1 MPYEVYKAD
10 PSRYDTMPFRRCG
23 RSGLMLPVISFGL
36 WQNFGTVNNY
46 DNCRQML
53 LRAFDLGI
61 TQFDLANNY
70 GPPSGGAEELFG
82 KVLREDF
89 KPHRDEMVITT
100 KAGYK
105 SWDGPYG
112 DHGSRKYLISSLD
125 QSLKRMGLDYVDIFY
140 HHRPD
145 PDTPIEETMGALA
158 DIVKSGKAL
167 YVGVSNYTPEQTKEA
182 SRVIRSMGVPLTIQQ
197 QRYHMHYRD
206 IEDGL
211 LDVVEEEGM
220 GLVAFCP
227 LFQGVLTS
235 RYLGGVPTD
244 SRITHPMNGA
254 IGQNVVTEELIE
266 KSRKLNVIAAERD
279 QTLAQMALAWD
290 LRDSRM
296 TSVII
301 GASRV
306 SQIEENVKAIENLT
320 FTKEELKSIDDIL
333 NGVV

>member
-10 PSRYDTMPFRRCG
+10 PARYDTMPFRRCG

-36 WQNFGTVNNY
+36 WQNFGTVNQY

-53 LRAFDLGI
+53 LRAFDLGV

-89 KPHRDEMVITT
+89 RPHRDEMVITT

-105 SWDGPYG
+105 GWDGPYG

-244 SRITHPMNGA
+244 SRITHPMNGS

-320 FTKEELKSIDDIL
+320 FTEEELNSIDDIL

>member
-23 RSGLMLPVISFGL
+23 RSGLMLPAISFGL

-61 TQFDLANNY
+61 TQVDLANNY

-206 IEDGL
+206 IENGL

-266 KSRKLNVIAAERD
+266 KSRKLNVIAAERG
-279 QTLAQMALAWD
+279 QSLAQMALAWD

>member
-1 MPYEVYKAD
+1 
-10 PSRYDTMPFRRCG
+10 
-23 RSGLMLPVISFGL
+23 
-36 WQNFGTVNNY
+36 
-46 DNCRQML
+46 
-53 LRAFDLGI
+53 
-61 TQFDLANNY
+61 
-70 GPPSGGAEELFG
+70 
-82 KVLREDF
+82 
-89 KPHRDEMVITT
+89 
-100 KAGYK
+100 
-105 SWDGPYG
+105 
-112 DHGSRKYLISSLD
+112 
-125 QSLKRMGLDYVDIFY
+125 MGLDYVDIFY

-206 IEDGL
+206 IENGL

-235 RYLGGVPTD
+235 RYLGGVPAD
-244 SRITHPMNGA
+244 SRITHPMNGS

-266 KSRKLNVIAAERD
+266 KSRKLNVIAAERG
-279 QTLAQMALAWD
+279 QSLAQMALAWD

-320 FTKEELKSIDDIL
+320 FTEEELKSIDDIL

>member
-1 MPYEVYKAD
+1 
-10 PSRYDTMPFRRCG
+10 
-23 RSGLMLPVISFGL
+23 
-36 WQNFGTVNNY
+36 
-46 DNCRQML
+46 
-53 LRAFDLGI
+53 
-61 TQFDLANNY
+61 
-70 GPPSGGAEELFG
+70 
-82 KVLREDF
+82 
-89 KPHRDEMVITT
+89 
-100 KAGYK
+100 
-105 SWDGPYG
+105 
-112 DHGSRKYLISSLD
+112 
-125 QSLKRMGLDYVDIFY
+125 
-140 HHRPD
+140 
-145 PDTPIEETMGALA
+145 MGALA

-244 SRITHPMNGA
+244 SRITHPMNGS

-290 LRDSRM
+290 LRDRRM
-296 TSVII
+296 TS
-301 GASRV
+301 
-306 SQIEENVKAIENLT
+306 
-320 FTKEELKSIDDIL
+320 
-333 NGVV
+333 

>member
-10 PSRYDTMPFRRCG
+10 PARYDTMPYRRCG

-36 WQNFGTVNNY
+36 WQNFGTVNQY

-105 SWDGPYG
+105 GWEGPYG

-145 PDTPIEETMGALA
+145 PDTPLEETMGALA
-158 DIVKSGKAL
+158 DIVKAGKAL

-182 SRVIRSMGVPLTIQQ
+182 ARIIRQMGVPLTIQQ

-206 IEDGL
+206 IE
-211 LDVVEEEGM
+211 
-220 GLVAFCP
+220 
-227 LFQGVLTS
+227 S
-235 RYLGGVPTD
+235 PTAAA
-244 SRITHPMNGA
+244 GA
-254 IGQNVVTEELIE
+254 AG
-266 KSRKLNVIAAERD
+266 
-279 QTLAQMALAWD
+279 
-290 LRDSRM
+290 
-296 TSVII
+296 
-301 GASRV
+301 
-306 SQIEENVKAIENLT
+306 
-320 FTKEELKSIDDIL
+320 
-333 NGVV
+333 

>member
-1 MPYEVYKAD
+1 
-10 PSRYDTMPFRRCG
+10 
-23 RSGLMLPVISFGL
+23 
-36 WQNFGTVNNY
+36 
-46 DNCRQML
+46 
-53 LRAFDLGI
+53 
-61 TQFDLANNY
+61 
-70 GPPSGGAEELFG
+70 
-82 KVLREDF
+82 
-89 KPHRDEMVITT
+89 
-100 KAGYK
+100 
-105 SWDGPYG
+105 
-112 DHGSRKYLISSLD
+112 
-125 QSLKRMGLDYVDIFY
+125 
-140 HHRPD
+140 
-145 PDTPIEETMGALA
+145 
-158 DIVKSGKAL
+158 
-167 YVGVSNYTPEQTKEA
+167 
-182 SRVIRSMGVPLTIQQ
+182 MGVPLTIQQ

-235 RYLGGVPTD
+235 RYLGGVPAD
-244 SRITHPMNGA
+244 SRITHPMNGS
-254 IGQNVVTEELIE
+254 IGQ

-290 LRDSRM
+290 LRDRRM

-320 FTKEELKSIDDIL
+320 FTEEELNSIDDIL

>member
-23 RSGLMLPVISFGL
+23 RSGLMLPAISFGL

-70 GPPSGGAEELFG
+70 GPPSGGAEEVFG

-206 IEDGL
+206 IENGL

-235 RYLGGVPTD
+235 RYLGGVPAD

-266 KSRKLNVIAAERD
+266 KSRKLNVIAAERG
-279 QTLAQMALAWD
+279 QSLAQMALAWD

>member
-23 RSGLMLPVISFGL
+23 RSGLMLPAISFGL

-206 IEDGL
+206 IENGL

-266 KSRKLNVIAAERD
+266 KSRKLNVIAAERG
-279 QTLAQMALAWD
+279 QSLAQMALAWD

>member
-89 KPHRDEMVITT
+89 RPHRDEMVITT